1 MQTETRQP
9 SDVEHILLT
18 GLGTNAFSKT
28 YTLNGKSKDA
38 DLTPLALV
46 QLLDESQRPKQVV
59 AMVTT
64 GARTT
69 TWDPFCEG
77 IRNALGLEPVPIA
90 IPNGSTNDEIRQ
102 ILELVAAKVPEGAE
116 LTLDVTQGFRHF
128 PFIFYTLVLYLT
140 SLRDVTIRGAYYGMV
155 DIPGD
160 PKPIVNLQPLLALPE
175 WFHVVRMFRD
185 QGTTLPMA
193 RLLKPLLEPLATALN
208 QEAENLPKPDG
219 RPSSEAIKLR
229 AQARQVKNVPALLEK
244 HAFAYESALPL
255 ELGKSSQEL
264 MAPIEQLA
272 ARDFD
277 GRPPLA
283 GELTAA
289 ITGTAERSA
298 FATAPSSKGKWK
310 NNVRLDKAELRRQVD
325 MIDLYLARGQLPL
338 AVGLMREWV
347 VSWCILQSGGST
359 EAGRWLDRTVRL
371 RHERRLGALGA
382 FARATSAT
390 SLTEDQKEFGAFWN
404 QLADSL
410 RNSLHHHAMREDP
423 LDEAPKV
430 LQDVQ
435 CFWDKLKSDVIS
447 LPLLGGGSGKL
458 LISPQGSKPG
468 VLFSALRV
476 AGPDSCLVICSAASA
491 NSVDEA
497 TRHAAFEG
505 SCEQIRLD
513 DPQGGFGEFNS
524 AVAQARDWLL
534 GADEVVANM
543 TGGTTLMG
551 LVVQRLVEEA
561 QKLDRPV
568 RRFALVD
575 RRASSE
581 QDSDPFV
588 KGEHHWLDLE
598 RA

>member
-1 MQTETRQP
+1 M
-9 SDVEHILLT
+9 
-18 GLGTNAFSKT
+18 
-28 YTLNGKSKDA
+28 
-38 DLTPLALV
+38 
-46 QLLDESQRPKQVV
+46 
-59 AMVTT
+59 
-64 GARTT
+64 
-69 TWDPFCEG
+69 
-77 IRNALGLEPVPIA
+77 
-90 IPNGSTNDEIRQ
+90 
-102 ILELVAAKVPEGAE
+102 AAKVPEGAE

-155 DIPGD
+155 DIPEA
-160 PKPIVNLQPLLALPE
+160 PKPIVDLQPLLALPE

-193 RLLKPLLEPLATALN
+193 RLLKPLLEPLATTLN

-255 ELGKSSQEL
+255 ELGKISQEL
-264 MAPIEQLA
+264 IAPIEQLA

-298 FATAPSSKGKWK
+298 FAKAPSSKGKWK
-310 NNVRLDKAELRRQVD
+310 NNVCLDKAELARQVG
-325 MIDLYLARGQLPL
+325 MIDLYLERGQLPL

-359 EAGRWLDRTVRL
+359 GAGRWLDRTVRS

-382 FARATSAT
+382 FARATT
-390 SLTEDQKEFGAFWN
+390 SLTKAQKEFGAFWN
-404 QLADSL
+404 DLADS
-410 RNSLHHHAMREDP
+410 RNSLHHHAMREDL
-423 LDEAPKV
+423 LDKAKA
-430 LQDVQ
+430 LQGVQ
-435 CFWDKLKSDVIS
+435 CFWNKLKSDKIS
-447 LPLLGGGSGKL
+447 LPLLGGGGGKL

-476 AGPDSCLVICSAASA
+476 AEPGSCLVICSDASA
-491 NSVDEA
+491 NSIDEA

-505 SCEQIRLD
+505 PRKPIRLD

-534 GADEVVANM
+534 EADEVVANM

-551 LVVQRLVEEA
+551 LIVQRLAEEA
-561 QKLDRPV
+561 QRLDRPL
-568 RRFALVD
+568 RRFALID
-575 RRASSE
+575 RRPPAD
-581 QDSDPFV
+581 QNDNPFV
-588 KGEHHWLDLE
+588 ESECHWLDPE
-598 RA
+598 HV